1 MCPALLCSRSRF
13 FAMFIY
19 VYTHWPE
26 QHLFVHSFRETNLQ
40 KKKKRAISLST
51 CFSVLCSLAG
61 REKALSFLYVLLLAI
76 ICELLDLA
84 QMNHGEAQ
92 QFLMYVQ
99 QLLFW
104 RCIVCSLVRKST
116 VC

>member
-40 KKKKRAISLST
+40 KKKKGNQSFYLFFRLVQLGWERE
-51 CFSVLCSLAG
+51 SVEFFV
-61 REKALSFLYVLLLAI
+61 RV
-76 ICELLDLA
+76 
-84 QMNHGEAQ
+84 
-92 QFLMYVQ
+92 
-99 QLLFW
+99 
-104 RCIVCSLVRKST
+104 IVGNNL
-116 VC
+116 